1 MAVKT
6 IVVVL
11 QIIHTNFTCA
21 TDEELYE
28 KENSSIKSS
37 FLNHAY
43 NSMLNIHQN
52 MDLQI

>member
-21 TDEELYE
+21 TDEELYK
-28 KENSSIKSS
+28 KENSSINSS
-37 FLNHAY
+37 FLNHAHY
-43 NSMLNIHQN
+43 SMLNIHQN
-52 MDLQI
+52 MNFQI